1 MVGRQIIDVIKRD
14 VGDAKDTRTAIINAY
29 NSEEKIKRK
38 LKQME
43 KEKNVEKGTDKK
55 SLYIPEPGKVE
66 RLVIDRNE
74 GR

>member
-1 MVGRQIIDVIKRD
+1 MVGRQVIDVIKRD

-38 LKQME
+38 LKQLE
-43 KEKNVEKGTDKK
+43 KEKSIKTDSNKK